1 MATPHS
7 IRRATEA
14 DAVLVAQFVPGLVP
28 SATQDHRATFICEA
42 ADGPLGVIELVQEP
56 KTLWVEH
63 LVARTIEAAQTLA
76 DYADTAGQ
84 ALGVDEIRLRP
95 GAATEELAEAANFHG
110 GVRVPGVLDLR
121 AVVPLW
127 KAGREK
133 LTTALYY
140 RGVWAALALLVGFG
154 SISAAV
160 FSGGEL
166 QLFHIVVPATL
177 CTVGVLF
184 ALYQVFLIVQ
194 AARRMRR
201 PALVA
206 ASILS
211 ALIVVGVIAVV
222 IVDRAVPSLAELY
235 AIYAG
240 DTELGDLEVTLSPD
254 GQTLYVTGAYGLRS
268 EDAVRKA
275 LSDHRN
281 IKTVVLAGPGGRI
294 GTGYALFRMFRERK
308 LATRVDRGCASACTI
323 AFLGGTE
330 RSISPDG
337 KLGFHRASFPGMG
350 DNDMYES
357 NRDMRNFLIYNAR
370 VTPQFAQRVV
380 DTPADTL
387 WVPTPEELLAG
398 KVVTRINPRP

>member
-7 IRRATEA
+7 IRRATGA
-14 DAVLVAQFVPGLVP
+14 DAPIVAQFVPGLVP
-28 SATQDHRATFICEA
+28 SATEDHRATFLCETQ
-42 ADGPLGVIELVQEP
+42 DGPAGLIELVQEP
-56 KTLWVEH
+56 KRLWVEH
-63 LVARTIEAAQTLA
+63 LVARSTEAAQMLA

-95 GAATEELAEAANFHG
+95 GAATDEIAEAANFRNG
-110 GVRVPGVLDLR
+110 ARIPGVLDLR

-140 RGVWAALALLVGFG
+140 RGVWAAIALLVGFG

-166 QLFHIVVPATL
+166 RLFHIVVPAIL

-184 ALYQVFLIVQ
+184 ALYQILLIVQ
-194 AARRMRR
+194 AARRTHR
-201 PALVA
+201 PALVP
-206 ASILS
+206 ASVLS
-211 ALIVVGVIAVV
+211 ALIVAGGIALV
-222 IVDRAVPSLAELY
+222 IVDRAVPSLAELW
-235 AIYAG
+235 AIYSG
-240 DTELGDLEVTLSPD
+240 DTELGDLEVTLGPD
-254 GQTLYVTGAYGLRS
+254 RRTLYVQGAYGLRS

-275 LSDHRN
+275 LSEHRG
-281 IKTVVLAGPGGRI
+281 ITTVVLAGPGGRI

-308 LATRVDRGCASACTI
+308 LATRVDAGCASACTI

-330 RSISPDG
+330 RSISPKG
-337 KLGFHRASFPGMG
+337 RLGFHRASFPGMG

-398 KVVTRINPRP
+398 KVVTRINPGP

>member
-14 DAVLVAQFVPGLVP
+14 DAPIVAQFVPGLVP
-28 SATQDHRATFICEA
+28 SATDDHRATFIYEA
-42 ADGPLGVIELVQEP
+42 ADGPAGVIELLQEP
-56 KTLWVEH
+56 KRLWVEH
-63 LVARTIEAAQTLA
+63 LVAHTIEAAQTLA

-84 ALGVDEIRLRP
+84 ALGVDDVRLRP
-95 GAATEELAEAANFHG
+95 GATTEEIAEAANFHG
-110 GVRVPGVLDLR
+110 DVRIPGVLDLR

-133 LTTALYY
+133 LTNALYY
-140 RGVWAALALLVGFG
+140 RGVWAAIALLIGFG

-166 QLFHIVVPATL
+166 RLFHIVAPAIL

-184 ALYQVFLIVQ
+184 ALYQVFLIVL
-194 AARRMRR
+194 AARRTHR
-201 PALVA
+201 PALIATSV
-206 ASILS
+206 LS
-211 ALIVVGVIAVV
+211 ALIVVGGITLV
-222 IVDRAVPSLAELY
+222 IVDRAVPSLTELW
-235 AIYAG
+235 AIYSG
-240 DTELGDLEVTLSPD
+240 DTELGDLEVTLGPD
-254 GQTLYVTGAYGLRS
+254 GKTLYVQGAYGLRS
-268 EDAVRKA
+268 EEAVRKA
-275 LSDHRN
+275 LAEH
-281 IKTVVLAGPGGRI
+281 KGVTTVVLAGPGGRI

-308 LATRVDRGCASACTI
+308 LATRVDTGCASACTI

-330 RSISPDG
+330 RSISDKG

-398 KVVTRINPRP
+398 KVVTRVNPRP

>member
-42 ADGPLGVIELVQEP
+42 ADGPLGVIELLQEP

-84 ALGVDEIRLRP
+84 ALGVDEVRLRP
-95 GAATEELAEAANFHG
+95 GAATPEIAEEANFRD
-110 GVRVPGVLDLR
+110 GVRIPGVLDLR

-133 LTTALYY
+133 LTIALYY

-166 QLFHIVVPATL
+166 RLFHIVAPAIL
-177 CTVGVLF
+177 CTVGVTF
-184 ALYQVFLIVQ
+184 ALYQIFLIVL
-194 AARRMRR
+194 AARRTRR

-206 ASILS
+206 ASVLS
-211 ALIVVGVIAVV
+211 ALIVVGGIALVIG
-222 IVDRAVPSLAELY
+222 DRAVPSLAELY
-235 AIYAG
+235 AIYSG